1 MQAPT
6 PHNQAPADAFA
17 KTVLMPG
24 DPIRSEWIAKTFLE
38 NPVLVNNVRGVNG
51 YTGTYKGHKVSVMA
65 SGMGMPSI
73 GIYSHEL
80 YNAYKVDNII
90 RVGTAGSYQD
100 YLNLKDIVVAIGAC
114 TNSNY
119 AHQYDLPGTFAP
131 IASYELIKKADIAGE
146 KLGLSKKMSFGNI
159 LSADNF
165 YGDVFTGYEFKK
177 MGVLCVEM
185 ECAALY
191 MEAARA
197 GKNALGIVSISDN
210 IPKKEKMTPEDRA
223 QSLKDMVTLALEIAV
238 FYDEEHKD

>member
-1 MQAPT
+1 MIL
-6 PHNQAPADAFA
+6 FE
-17 KTVLMPG
+17 LG
-24 DPIRSEWIAKTFLE
+24 D
-38 NPVLVNNVRGVNG
+38 
-51 YTGTYKGHKVSVMA
+51 Y
-65 SGMGMPSI
+65 MPSM

-119 AHQYDLPGTFAP
+119 AHQYDLPG
-131 IASYELIKKADIAGE
+131 
-146 KLGLSKKMSFGNI
+146 MSFGNI

-238 FYDEEHKD
+238 LYDEEHKD

>member
-1 MQAPT
+1 MDSK
-6 PHNQAPADAFA
+6 NFFR
-17 KTVLMPG
+17 K
-24 DPIRSEWIAKTFLE
+24 
-38 NPVLVNNVRGVNG
+38 
-51 YTGTYKGHKVSVMA
+51 
-65 SGMGMPSI
+65 PSPRKQRPWCK
-73 GIYSHEL
+73 SHEL

-159 LSADNF
+159 LSSDNF

-238 FYDEEHKD
+238 LYDEEHKD